1 MRSGRLEDALVLR
14 PLAEQLI
21 AAAPA
26 GPVVNVAIAPDSP
39 SLTHSVQLRWPHAE
53 VVTWSGRGD
62 QRADVFL
69 ALPSALLSHP
79 VADLLD
85 ADASTALVM
94 VWDGGATH
102 ENAVLHAWS
111 EVCGEALPE
120 LARCAGTVAA
130 PSGWTTSRV
139 IDVVRFDSVAQLRQA
154 LVDERGIVP
163 PPPASAA
170 LTDRIAHHLRAYEAA
185 DGTLRIPVRA
195 TLLVSGQPPAAALK
209 GAASA

>member
-21 AAAPA
+21 AAASSR
-26 GPVVNVAIAPDSP
+26 PVASVAIAPDSP
-39 SLTHSVQLRWPHAE
+39 SLTHSVQLHWPSAE
-53 VVTWSGRGD
+53 VVTWSSRGD

-79 VADLLD
+79 LQDLLD

-94 VWDGGATH
+94 VWDGGAAH
-102 ENAVLHAWS
+102 ENAVLRAWS

-120 LARCAGTVAA
+120 LALCAGTVAT

-154 LVDERGIVP
+154 LVEERGIV

-170 LTDRIAHHLRAYEAA
+170 LTDRIAHHLRAHEAA